1 MTADRASMPAEFFD
15 RTSAQLLLK
24 PEPQYLYAQM
34 LMKALS
40 LDLPIPESLGHPTTQ
55 LSGVGADYSNDGGNF
70 MLQPDGI
77 SDQVFAATM
86 KMEGEPGHTV
96 KINRPLFADTTYTQ
110 TSRQITSN
118 MTISTTPISVGS
130 EQNTL
135 TLARFAG
142 PYDQANARVA
152 PFSLDGLDT
161 QVGVHKAS
169 KIVGTHMKRD
179 FNKFLDSV
187 ITVLADTGTGVWT
200 EGITADNDITA
211 AGQAP
216 LSYAQISYTERLM
229 DDANLPT
236 LPDGYRLLVVPPA
249 GDEALKHDVEYRQL
263 SFVHKE
269 MNALF
274 PATYLKTVGKF
285 HVFKSTTLSKPANT
299 PAGIPVYRAHAIAPG
314 AFGVGMGKAP
324 RVAFSNDNNYGEAE
338 KVIWLAYLAFGLM
351 DSSFIYTP
359 RFTAA
364 R

>member
-1 MTADRASMPAEFFD
+1 MSVDRSSMPAEFYD

-24 PEPQYLYAQM
+24 PEPQYVYAQM
-34 LMKALS
+34 LMKALG
-40 LDLPIPESLGHPTTQ
+40 LELPIPESLGHPTTQ
-55 LSGVGADYSNDGGNF
+55 LSGVGADYSNDAGTLT
-70 MLQPDGI
+70 LQPDGI
-77 SDQVFAATM
+77 SEQVFAATVN
-86 KMEGEPGHTV
+86 MEGEPGHTI

-110 TSRQITSN
+110 ASRQITSN
-118 MTISTTPISVGS
+118 MTISTTPTTIGS

-142 PYDQANARVA
+142 PYDQANNRVA
-152 PFSLDGLDT
+152 PYSLDGLDT

-187 ITVLADTGTGVWT
+187 MVTLADTGTAVYP

-211 AGQAP
+211 AGQCP
-216 LSYAQISYTERLM
+216 LSYTQMSYVERLM

-236 LPDGYRLLVVPPA
+236 LPDGFRLWVMPPA
-249 GDEALKHDVEYRQL
+249 GDEAMKNDAQYSRLSEY
-263 SFVHKE
+263 HKE
-269 MNALF
+269 LNALF
-274 PATYLKTVGKF
+274 PATYLRSVGKF
-285 HVFKSTTLSKPANT
+285 HIFKSTTLSKPANS